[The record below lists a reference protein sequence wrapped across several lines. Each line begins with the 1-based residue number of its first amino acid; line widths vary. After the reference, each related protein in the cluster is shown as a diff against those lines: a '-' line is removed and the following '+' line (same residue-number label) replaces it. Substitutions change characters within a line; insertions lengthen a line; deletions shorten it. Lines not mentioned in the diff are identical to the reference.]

1 MKECKK
7 RLRRVF
13 MACLVIMFMVL
24 PSQVSAQDTVRHEVL
39 FETTMGNIRVA
50 LYNETPLHRD
60 NFLANVRNKVYDG
73 VLFHRVISNFMIQA
87 GDTASRHA
95 RPGEALGDSP
105 EAFTVPAEIRY
116 PAIFHKRG
124 SLAAAREGDDV
135 NPERSSSSMQFYIVY
150 GRRFDDAMLD
160 KVQQRLDDRGT
171 GVKLTPEVR
180 EAYRRYGGT
189 PHLDGQY
196 TVFGEVVEGL
206 DVVRDIQWVPTDKAD
221 RPVDDVR
228 ILRATVV
235 K

>member
-1 MKECKK
+1 MKGCKK

-13 MACLVIMFMVL
+13 MACLAIMFMAL
-24 PSQVSAQDTVRHEVL
+24 PSQVLAQDTLRHEVL

-95 RPGEALGDSP
+95 RPGEALGDTP

-160 KVQQRLDDRGT
+160 KVQQRLDERGT
-171 GVKLTPEVR
+171 GVTLTPEVR
-180 EAYRRYGGT
+180 ERFDFE
-189 PHLDGQY
+189 HLEPGDPIRN
-196 TVFGEVVEGL
+196 VL
-206 DVVRDIQWVPTDKAD
+206 DNVMAHGR
-221 RPVDDVR
+221 
-228 ILRATVV
+228 L
-235 K
+235 